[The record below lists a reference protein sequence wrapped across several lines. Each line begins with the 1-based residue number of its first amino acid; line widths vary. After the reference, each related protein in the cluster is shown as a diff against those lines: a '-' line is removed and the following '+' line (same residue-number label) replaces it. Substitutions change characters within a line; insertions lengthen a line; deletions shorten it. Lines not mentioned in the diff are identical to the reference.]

1 MPILFY
7 LENTRV
13 KIFYDIGGI
22 MNLHFKNICRSKV
35 FIISLISI
43 IFIEFIS
50 TKSTREV
57 ESTTN
62 LNFYFSGISVFY
74 AYGIVISCFIALKY
88 NLLKIFENKS
98 ILIKSKSVC
107 NWFKYIDINSNI
119 LIMITIASFCLPPTI
134 IGIVYRGIY
143 IKEILVISFS
153 IIVQIMGLMIID
165 QIFNFIYINKLN
177 KTYSALLTLALV
189 ILPEYISKYLIKFNT
204 ITDLVFIDPNNIY
217 NLKYITYVSI
227 LNIIFISII
236 KVINKKLIDS
246 INKKDIKF

>member
-57 ESTTN
+57 EATTN

-88 NLLKIFENKS
+88 KS

>member
-1 MPILFY
+1 
-7 LENTRV
+7 
-13 KIFYDIGGI
+13 
-22 MNLHFKNICRSKV
+22 
-35 FIISLISI
+35 
-43 IFIEFIS
+43 
-50 TKSTREV
+50 
-57 ESTTN
+57 
-62 LNFYFSGISVFY
+62 
-74 AYGIVISCFIALKY
+74 
-88 NLLKIFENKS
+88 
-98 ILIKSKSVC
+98 
-107 NWFKYIDINSNI
+107 
-119 LIMITIASFCLPPTI
+119 
-134 IGIVYRGIY
+134 
-143 IKEILVISFS
+143 
-153 IIVQIMGLMIID
+153 MGLMIID

>member
-57 ESTTN
+57 EATTN

-98 ILIKSKSVC
+98 ILIKSKSV
-107 NWFKYIDINSNI
+107 
-119 LIMITIASFCLPPTI
+119 
-134 IGIVYRGIY
+134 
-143 IKEILVISFS
+143 S
-153 IIVQIMGLMIID
+153 II
-165 QIFNFIYINKLN
+165 
-177 KTYSALLTLALV
+177 
-189 ILPEYISKYLIKFNT
+189 
-204 ITDLVFIDPNNIY
+204 
-217 NLKYITYVSI
+217 
-227 LNIIFISII
+227 
-236 KVINKKLIDS
+236 
-246 INKKDIKF
+246 

>member
-1 MPILFY
+1 
-7 LENTRV
+7 
-13 KIFYDIGGI
+13 
-22 MNLHFKNICRSKV
+22 
-35 FIISLISI
+35 
-43 IFIEFIS
+43 
-50 TKSTREV
+50 
-57 ESTTN
+57 
-62 LNFYFSGISVFY
+62 
-74 AYGIVISCFIALKY
+74 
-88 NLLKIFENKS
+88 
-98 ILIKSKSVC
+98 
-107 NWFKYIDINSNI
+107 
-119 LIMITIASFCLPPTI
+119 MITSASFCLPPTI

>member
-1 MPILFY
+1 
-7 LENTRV
+7 
-13 KIFYDIGGI
+13 

-57 ESTTN
+57 EATTN

-153 IIVQIMGLMIID
+153 IIVQIT
-165 QIFNFIYINKLN
+165 K
-177 KTYSALLTLALV
+177 
-189 ILPEYISKYLIKFNT
+189 
-204 ITDLVFIDPNNIY
+204 
-217 NLKYITYVSI
+217 
-227 LNIIFISII
+227 
-236 KVINKKLIDS
+236 
-246 INKKDIKF
+246 

>member
-57 ESTTN
+57 EATTN

-107 NWFKYIDINSNI
+107 NWFKYID
-119 LIMITIASFCLPPTI
+119 I